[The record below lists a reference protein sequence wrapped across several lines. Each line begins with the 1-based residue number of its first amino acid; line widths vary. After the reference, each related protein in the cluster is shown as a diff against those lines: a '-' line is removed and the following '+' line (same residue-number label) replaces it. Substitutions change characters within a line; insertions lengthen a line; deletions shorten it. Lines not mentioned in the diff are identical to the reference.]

1 MPRPIL
7 TLVTLEPVSRQGYIL
22 PNAWEGSIGDYLN
35 WLRLSGLSEATI
47 RLRRDHLRSIARRSK
62 TQQPNQLTRAHLMV
76 IMTERQWSN
85 DHKKALRATLN
96 SFYLWCIDKELAEDN
111 VAQCLPKVKAPLP
124 NPRPTPDRIWSELL
138 ATAPPRE
145 RLMALLAGEAGL
157 RRAEIAVVHT
167 DDLSEDMD
175 GCLLLVHGKGGKVRV
190 VPITNRLSQEIVKYR
205 HHGYLFPGQIDG
217 HISVHYVGELISR
230 LMPPGWSAHKLR
242 HRFSSR
248 AYSQTG
254 NLHALKEVLGH
265 SSVATTEIYVKVSRR
280 DVRAVVEAAATSASP
295 EVYNMWH
302 TTV

>member
-1 MPRPIL
+1 
-7 TLVTLEPVSRQGYIL
+7 
-22 PNAWEGSIGDYLN
+22 LN

-62 TQQPNQLTRAHLMV
+62 TQQPNQLTRGHLMV

-96 SFYLWCIDKELAEDN
+96 SFYLWCIDEELAEDN

-175 GCLLLVHGKGGKVRV
+175 GCLLLVHGKGGKPRI
-190 VPITNRLSQEIVKYR
+190 VPITDRLFQEIMKYR
-205 HHGYLFPGQIDG
+205 HYGYLFPGKIDG

-248 AYSQTG
+248 AYGQTG

-265 SSVATTEIYVKVSRR
+265 SSVATTEVYVKVSRR
-280 DVRAVVEAAATSASP
+280 DVRAVVEAATADGNAT
-295 EVYNMWH
+295 NMWH
-302 TTV
+302 QRV